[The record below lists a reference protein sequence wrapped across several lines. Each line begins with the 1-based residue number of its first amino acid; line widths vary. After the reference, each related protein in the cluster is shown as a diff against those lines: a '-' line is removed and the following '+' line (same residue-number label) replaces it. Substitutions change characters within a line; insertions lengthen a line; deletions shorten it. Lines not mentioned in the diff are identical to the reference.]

1 MKKKRS
7 LAKIIE
13 ILENCDLCN
22 VWRIKNTKTKRFTFI
37 QKHFSRLIRSR
48 LDNFFISNILQE
60 FVKHT
65 DILASLSSNLSPIL
79 VSLMKSVIP
88 ERGTGL
94 CKFNYS
100 LQHNAKI
107 IEEMKIH
114 ITASLKNFNE
124 QNIRNENIKW
134 KMLKYEMRK
143 LSKYFSRQVSFE
155 LNKERKALGKET
167 KILTFLSLDY
177 NHEYMTCENKFKTIY
192 DDIANGI
199 KVKSHYVWFEYGKK
213 SLFFFFFFQILKN
226 MEKLK
231 SNPLHS
237 L

>member
-1 MKKKRS
+1 
-7 LAKIIE
+7 
-13 ILENCDLCN
+13 
-22 VWRIKNTKTKRFTFI
+22 
-37 QKHFSRLIRSR
+37 
-48 LDNFFISNILQE
+48 
-60 FVKHT
+60 
-65 DILASLSSNLSPIL
+65 
-79 VSLMKSVIP
+79 
-88 ERGTGL
+88 
-94 CKFNYS
+94 
-100 LQHNAKI
+100 
-107 IEEMKIH
+107 MKIH

-155 LNKERKALGKET
+155 LNKERKALGKEI

-213 SLFFFFFFQILKN
+213 SLFYFIFFSNL
-226 MEKLK
+226 EKYGETKVK
-231 SNPLHS
+231 SITFLIITR
-237 L
+237 